1 MNTFNML
8 KAGLKASALA
18 PLALACLAAAPSARA
33 ESVLLA
39 QTNIVS
45 GTESTLETFSV
56 AGSGSVTIS
65 LQSLSWPSPT
75 SMSALS
81 FAVTSSDKVLASWNG
96 SGFTGDTATFDVGA
110 GTYYAHITGTATSAG
125 LGLGLYSVLMTFAP
139 SAVPL
144 PSSGWMLLTGLFVL
158 AGLVR
163 AVRPFELTGAAE
175 A

>member
-1 MNTFNML
+1 MKTFNML
-8 KAGLKASALA
+8 KAGLKAGALA
-18 PLALACLAAAPSARA
+18 PLALACLAAAPNARA
-33 ESVLLA
+33 DSVLLA

-56 AGSGSVTIS
+56 PNNGSVTIS

-110 GTYYAHITGTATSAG
+110 GTYYAHITGTAPNVG

-139 SAVPL
+139 AVPL
-144 PSSGWMLLTGLFVL
+144 PASGWMLLTGMFVL
-158 AGLVR
+158 VGLLR
-163 AVRPFELTGAAE
+163 AVRPLELTGTVE